1 MKFKPRLLIINMSH
15 TKKKKKTTKNVLKEK
30 SLQNRRNE
38 IRAGLWRES
47 TGRRENYLFFAGEY
61 TYCVRRNHV
70 LSFSDFVEDRSVFCF
85 FLRGMFRWKEIKR
98 KNKSKLILTERHF
111 LFYFFC
117 FDLGYQLLHRRLA
130 L

>member
-1 MKFKPRLLIINMSH
+1 MKIKPRLVIINMLN
-15 TKKKKKTTKNVLKEK
+15 TKNSEK
-30 SLQNRRNE
+30 ISNE
-38 IRAGLWRES
+38 KCFKRKIVALWRES

-61 TYCVRRNHV
+61 TYCVRKNHV

-85 FLRGMFRWKEIKR
+85 FLHGIFRWKEIKR